1 MGCTLCDHNGVTLTA
16 VHPSSFQ
23 IWCRCHTVVT
33 NDIDTC
39 KRMILRYFSAKI
51 LGSNCNLSL
60 DEQPCERVEFLQAA
74 NLLKAT
80 AGVGQHHELWVWG
93 HSHPPQVKLSEKDVD
108 DASIDD
114 VFPFRP
120 DLSEEKPPTH
130 YYRWVLMTLELLMIC
145 DLIKLSFNNFEQ
157 VVCNDLRMANDFCD

>member
-1 MGCTLCDHNGVTLTA
+1 MHNPHDGFLMGCTLCDHNGVTLTA

-23 IWCRCHTVVT
+23 IWCRCHTVVTNVT

-93 HSHPPQVKLSEKDVD
+93 HSHPPQVKLSDMTQRERWWGCQYWWC
-108 DASIDD
+108 
-114 VFPFRP
+114 FPPSDQTSVRRNHQ
-120 DLSEEKPPTH
+120 PTTTGEF
-130 YYRWVLMTLELLMIC
+130 WWLWNCWWFVI
-145 DLIKLSFNNFEQ
+145 
-157 VVCNDLRMANDFCD
+157 